1 MGVITVLGRQIQ
13 VNMAFLKPRRGIS
26 GYPAWVFLVPIR
38 GILVT
43 HEYLVRV
50 FRNPRP
56 VSADGM
62 MTYLSR
68 RGSCGLLSAA
78 DRIPVRWDPPHSP
91 ARHRRASPACAG
103 LAARKAS
110 LMS

>member
-1 MGVITVLGRQIQ
+1 
-13 VNMAFLKPRRGIS
+13 MAFLNPGGVFL

-68 RGSCGLLSAA
+68 R
-78 DRIPVRWDPPHSP
+78 
-91 ARHRRASPACAG
+91 
-103 LAARKAS
+103 
-110 LMS
+110 

>member
-1 MGVITVLGRQIQ
+1 MGVITVLGREIQ
-13 VNMAFLKPRRGIS
+13 VRMAFLNPGGVFL

-50 FRNPRP
+50 FRNPGP

-68 RGSCGLLSAA
+68 R
-78 DRIPVRWDPPHSP
+78 
-91 ARHRRASPACAG
+91 
-103 LAARKAS
+103 
-110 LMS
+110 